1 VAYTAYWFTHGSHAV
16 GNEKEKEKYLTMV
29 ACIF

>member
-1 VAYTAYWFTHGSHAV
+1 MWLTRRIGSHVV